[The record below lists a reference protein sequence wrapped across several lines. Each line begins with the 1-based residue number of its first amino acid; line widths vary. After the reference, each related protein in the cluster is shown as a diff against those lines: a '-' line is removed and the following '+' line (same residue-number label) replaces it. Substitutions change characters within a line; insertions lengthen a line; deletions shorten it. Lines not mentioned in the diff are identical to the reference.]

1 MLQATVCHL
10 GSPRSIVGG
19 IFTMFVASRS
29 DEEEEAWAMEQWCH
43 QSAERC
49 DMSVTGDKYVTC
61 DR

>member
-1 MLQATVCHL
+1 
-10 GSPRSIVGG
+10 
-19 IFTMFVASRS
+19 MFVASRS
-29 DEEEEAWAMEQWCH
+29 DEEEEAWVMEQWCH